1 MYTSLQFKRELFRCE
16 VAGRLATAIAKCIRR
31 FGRLGFS
38 DRLMTLHAHRVLAIA
53 SLVAGVLAY
62 RSLWFW
68 NPDPH
73 GQVHFQDW
81 LFSPVDA
88 IPQLYYALAAA
99 LVYRNRGSFRS
110 AMEGSGSPAL
120 ALLPLTLGSALF
132 VWGHYVAAPDLLLV
146 SFVLVSMGVG
156 LLWFGT
162 GFAVEWSIPCVIL
175 AFAFP
180 IPAALTNEIFY
191 FLRLWTADQVASLL
205 TLVRFPVYHEG
216 NVIYGADVVAQVI
229 DSCSGLRAM
238 EMLTLAAF
246 LFVHWSPANRLRGW
260 LLIAMAPL
268 VAYGF
273 NLLRVCFII
282 PDPTSDLSATHTVQ
296 GWLAFFGALA
306 VLLLFDRLLGR
317 LLPGRADTRSA
328 SPAAKDR
335 NAAGAVGLANSR
347 AGAWSLA
354 LAAMLATMLGV
365 SIWMPEWSPPED
377 EEPAG
382 ELIFGPS
389 VELPLAMGGWRM
401 GEALELDLDFI
412 WTLRFPQYANRPYRL
427 DGQTVDLFIGY
438 ADRADRSRSLLSPKN
453 ALPGRGWE
461 VEDRSFARLDSW
473 DTQVERVV
481 ARSGSRRIL
490 TYHWY
495 EGMDSLALEA
505 LRALFATDQSPLW
518 RSQRP
523 RVIRIGTPVG
533 VGALEEAEADRR
545 LTAFAGVLKEA
556 LPESGSSSAVDSAR
570 VRDGEPPI
578 GRESIK
584 AVLLFLGKIF
594 PNPA

>member
-1 MYTSLQFKRELFRCE
+1 
-16 VAGRLATAIAKCIRR
+16 
-31 FGRLGFS
+31 
-38 DRLMTLHAHRVLAIA
+38 MTLQAHRVLAIA

-62 RSLWFW
+62 RSLAFW

-73 GQVHFQDW
+73 GQVRFQDW
-81 LFSPVDA
+81 LFSSVDA
-88 IPQLYYALAAA
+88 IPQMYFALAAL
-99 LVYRNRGSFRS
+99 LVYRNRGSFRR
-110 AMEGSGSPAL
+110 AMEGTGSPAL
-120 ALLPLTLGSALF
+120 AFLPLSLGSALF
-132 VWGHYVAAPDLLLV
+132 VWGHYVAATDLLLV
-146 SFVLVSMGVG
+146 SFVLVSMGVT

-162 GFAVEWSIPCVIL
+162 GFAMAWSIPCVIL

-191 FLRLWTADQVASLL
+191 SLRLWTADQATALL
-205 TLVRFPVYHEG
+205 TLVKFPVYHEG
-216 NVIYGADVVAQVI
+216 NVIYGANVVAQVI

-246 LFVHWSPANRLRGW
+246 LFVQWSPADRLRGW
-260 LLIAMAPL
+260 LLIATAPL

-296 GWLAFFGALA
+296 GWAAFFGALA
-306 VLLLFDRLLGR
+306 VLVVIDRLLGR
-317 LLPGRADTRSA
+317 LLPGRGRPRSTSFDA
-328 SPAAKDR
+328 SDRPQPAA
-335 NAAGAVGLANSR
+335 GVLALASSR
-347 AGAWSLA
+347 AGAWSVA
-354 LAAMLATMLGV
+354 LAAMLASLLGV
-365 SIWMPEWSPPED
+365 SLWMPEWSPPEG
-377 EEPAG
+377 EGSAG
-382 ELIFGPS
+382 EPIFGPS

-401 GEALELDLDFI
+401 GEALPLDLDYI

-438 ADRADRSRSLLSPKN
+438 GDRADRSRSLLSTKN

-473 DTQVERVV
+473 GTQVERVV

-495 EGMDSLALEA
+495 EGMDSLALEV

-523 RVIRIGTPVG
+523 RVVRIGTPVG
-533 VGALEEAEADRR
+533 VGAPEEAEADSR
-545 LTAFAGVLKEA
+545 LMAFAGVLAKA
-556 LPESGSSSAVDSAR
+556 LPESGSNSRVDPRKFAMKSR
-570 VRDGEPPI
+570 R
-578 GRESIK
+578 
-584 AVLLFLGKIF
+584 LGVD
-594 PNPA
+594 

>member
-1 MYTSLQFKRELFRCE
+1 
-16 VAGRLATAIAKCIRR
+16 
-31 FGRLGFS
+31 
-38 DRLMTLHAHRVLAIA
+38 MTLQAHRVLAIV

-62 RSLWFW
+62 RSLAFW

-73 GQVHFQDW
+73 GQVQFQDW
-81 LFSPVDA
+81 LFSSVDA
-88 IPQLYYALAAA
+88 IPQLYYALAAL
-99 LVYRNRGSFRS
+99 LVYRNRGSFRR
-110 AMEGSGSPAL
+110 AMEGTGSPAQ
-120 ALLPLTLGSALF
+120 AFLPLSLGSALF
-132 VWGHYVAAPDLLLV
+132 VWGHYVAATDLLLV
-146 SFVLVSMGVG
+146 SFVLVSMGVA

-162 GFAVEWSIPCVIL
+162 GLAMAWSIPCIIL

-191 FLRLWTADQVASLL
+191 SLRLWTADQAAALL
-205 TLVRFPVYHEG
+205 TLVRFPVYQEG

-246 LFVHWSPANRLRGW
+246 LVVQWSPADRLRGW

-306 VLLLFDRLLGR
+306 VLVVIDRLLGR
-317 LLPGRADTRSA
+317 LLPGRVGSRSTSA
-328 SPAAKDR
+328 SASDR
-335 NAAGAVGLANSR
+335 PQPVTRAVALASSR
-347 AGAWSLA
+347 AGAWSIALPALLA
-354 LAAMLATMLGV
+354 SLLAV
-365 SIWMPEWSPPED
+365 SIWMPEWSPPEG

-382 ELIFGPS
+382 EMIFGPS
-389 VELPLAMGGWRM
+389 VELPPSVGGWTM
-401 GEALELDLDFI
+401 GRALPLDLDFI

-427 DGQTVDLFIGY
+427 DGQTVELFVGY
-438 ADRADRSRSLLSPKN
+438 GDRADRSRSLLSPKN
-453 ALPGRGWE
+453 AFPGRGWE
-461 VEDRSFARLDSW
+461 VEGRSFTRLDSW
-473 DTQVERVV
+473 DIRVERVV
-481 ARSGSRRIL
+481 ARSGQRRIL

-495 EGMDSLALEA
+495 EGMDSLVVEV

-523 RVIRIGTPVG
+523 RVIRIGTSVG
-533 VGALEEAEADRR
+533 VGAPEEAEADRR
-545 LTAFAGVLKEA
+545 LMAFAGALAKA
-556 LPESGSSSAVDSAR
+556 LPESGANLRID
-570 VRDGEPPI
+570 E
-578 GRESIK
+578 REF
-584 AVLLFLGKIF
+584 AMRRPRLGTD
-594 PNPA
+594 

>member
-1 MYTSLQFKRELFRCE
+1 MYF
-16 VAGRLATAIAKCIRR
+16 
-31 FGRLGFS
+31 
-38 DRLMTLHAHRVLAIA
+38 
-53 SLVAGVLAY
+53 
-62 RSLWFW
+62 
-68 NPDPH
+68 
-73 GQVHFQDW
+73 
-81 LFSPVDA
+81 
-88 IPQLYYALAAA
+88 ALAAL
-99 LVYRNRGSFRS
+99 LVCRNRGSFRR
-110 AMEGSGSPAL
+110 AMEGTGSPAL
-120 ALLPLTLGSALF
+120 AFLPLSLGSALF
-132 VWGHYVAAPDLLLV
+132 VWGHYVAATDLLLV
-146 SFVLVSMGVG
+146 SFVLVSMGVV

-162 GFAVEWSIPCVIL
+162 GFAVAWSIPCVIL

-191 FLRLWTADQVASLL
+191 SLRLWTADQVTALL
-205 TLVRFPVYHEG
+205 TLVRFPVYQEG
-216 NVIYGADVVAQVI
+216 NVIYGAGVVAQVI

-246 LFVHWSPANRLRGW
+246 LVVQWSPADRLRGW

-306 VLLLFDRLLGR
+306 VLVVIDRLLGR
-317 LLPGRADTRSA
+317 LLPGRAGSRSTSSSA
-328 SPAAKDR
+328 SDRPQPATR
-335 NAAGAVGLANSR
+335 AVALASSR
-347 AGAWSLA
+347 AGAWSVA
-354 LAAMLATMLGV
+354 LAAMLASLLGV
-365 SIWMPEWSPPED
+365 SIWMPEWSPPEGGKS
-377 EEPAG
+377 AG
-382 ELIFGPS
+382 EPIFGPS

-401 GEALELDLDFI
+401 GEALPLDLDYI

-438 ADRADRSRSLLSPKN
+438 GDRADRSRSLLSPKN

-473 DTQVERVV
+473 GTQVERVV

-495 EGMDSLALEA
+495 EGMDSQAREA

-533 VGALEEAEADRR
+533 GGAPEEAEADSR
-545 LTAFAGVLKEA
+545 LMAFAGVLASA
-556 LPESGSSSAVDSAR
+556 LPESGSNSRVDQ
-570 VRDGEPPI
+570 
-578 GRESIK
+578 REFAMGSRR
-584 AVLLFLGKIF
+584 LG
-594 PNPA
+594 AD

>member
-1 MYTSLQFKRELFRCE
+1 
-16 VAGRLATAIAKCIRR
+16 
-31 FGRLGFS
+31 
-38 DRLMTLHAHRVLAIA
+38 MTLQAHRVLAIA

-62 RSLWFW
+62 RSLAFW

-73 GQVHFQDW
+73 GQVRFQDW
-81 LFSPVDA
+81 LFSSVDA
-88 IPQLYYALAAA
+88 IPQMYFALAAL
-99 LVYRNRGSFRS
+99 LVYRNRGSFRR
-110 AMEGSGSPAL
+110 AMEGTGSPAL
-120 ALLPLTLGSALF
+120 AFLPLSLGSALF
-132 VWGHYVAAPDLLLV
+132 VWGHYVAATDLLLV
-146 SFVLVSMGVG
+146 SFVLVSMGVT

-162 GFAVEWSIPCVIL
+162 GFAMAWSIPCVIL

-191 FLRLWTADQVASLL
+191 FLRLWTADQATALL
-205 TLVRFPVYHEG
+205 TLVKFPVYHEG
-216 NVIYGADVVAQVI
+216 NVIYGANVVAQVI

-246 LFVHWSPANRLRGW
+246 LFVQWSPADRLRGW
-260 LLIAMAPL
+260 LLIATAPL

-296 GWLAFFGALA
+296 GWAAFFGALA
-306 VLLLFDRLLGR
+306 VLVVIDRLLGR
-317 LLPGRADTRSA
+317 LLPGRGRPRSTSFDA
-328 SPAAKDR
+328 SDRPQPAA
-335 NAAGAVGLANSR
+335 GVLALASSR
-347 AGAWSLA
+347 AGAWSVA
-354 LAAMLATMLGV
+354 LAAMLASLLGV
-365 SIWMPEWSPPED
+365 SLWMPEWSPPEG
-377 EEPAG
+377 EGSAG
-382 ELIFGPS
+382 EPIFGPS

-401 GEALELDLDFI
+401 GEALPLDLDYI

-438 ADRADRSRSLLSPKN
+438 GDRADRSRSLLSTKN

-473 DTQVERVV
+473 GTQVERVV

-495 EGMDSLALEA
+495 EGMDSLALEV

-523 RVIRIGTPVG
+523 RVVRIGTPVG
-533 VGALEEAEADRR
+533 VGAPEEAEADSR
-545 LTAFAGVLKEA
+545 LMAFAGVLARA
-556 LPESGSSSAVDSAR
+556 LPESGSNSRVDPRKFAMKSR
-570 VRDGEPPI
+570 R
-578 GRESIK
+578 
-584 AVLLFLGKIF
+584 LGVD
-594 PNPA
+594 

>member
-1 MYTSLQFKRELFRCE
+1 V
-16 VAGRLATAIAKCIRR
+16 VAECLATAIAECI
-31 FGRLGFS
+31 GRLGFS
-38 DRLMTLHAHRVLAIA
+38 DPLMTLQAHRVLAIA

-62 RSLWFW
+62 RSLAFW

-73 GQVHFQDW
+73 GQVRFQDW
-81 LFSPVDA
+81 LFSSVDA
-88 IPQLYYALAAA
+88 IPQMYFALAAL
-99 LVYRNRGSFRS
+99 LVYRNRSSFRR
-110 AMEGSGSPAL
+110 AMEGTGSPAL
-120 ALLPLTLGSALF
+120 ALLPLSLGSALF
-132 VWGHYVAAPDLLLV
+132 VWGHYVAATDLLLV
-146 SFVLVSMGVG
+146 SFVLVSMGVA

-162 GFAVEWSIPCVIL
+162 GFAVAWSIPCVIL

-191 FLRLWTADQVASLL
+191 SLRLWTADQATALL

-246 LFVHWSPANRLRGW
+246 LFVQWSPADRLRGW
-260 LLIAMAPL
+260 LLIAVAPL

-296 GWLAFFGALA
+296 GWLAFFGAFAIL
-306 VLLLFDRLLGR
+306 VLIDRLLGR
-317 LLPGRADTRSA
+317 LLPGRAGTGSA
-328 SPAAKDR
+328 SSPASDR
-335 NAAGAVGLANSR
+335 RQPAAGAVALASSR
-347 AGAWSLA
+347 AGAQSVA
-354 LAAMLATMLGV
+354 VAAMLATLLGV
-365 SIWMPEWSPPED
+365 SIWMPEWSPPEG
-377 EEPAG
+377 EKSAG
-382 ELIFGPS
+382 EMVFGPS

-401 GEALELDLDFI
+401 GEALPLDLDFI

-438 ADRADRSRSLLSPKN
+438 GDRADRSRSLLSPKN
-453 ALPGRGWE
+453 GLPGRGWE
-461 VEDRSFARLDSW
+461 VEDRSFAKLDSW
-473 DTQVERVV
+473 GIRVERVV

-495 EGMDSLALEA
+495 EGMDSLALEV

-518 RSQRP
+518 RSERP

-533 VGALEEAEADRR
+533 VGALEQAEADRR
-545 LTAFAGVLKEA
+545 LMAFAGVLANA
-556 LPESGSSSAVDSAR
+556 LPQSGSNSR
-570 VRDGEPPI
+570 VEQGKFAI
-578 GRESIK
+578 GSHRWG
-584 AVLLFLGKIF
+584 A
-594 PNPA
+594 N